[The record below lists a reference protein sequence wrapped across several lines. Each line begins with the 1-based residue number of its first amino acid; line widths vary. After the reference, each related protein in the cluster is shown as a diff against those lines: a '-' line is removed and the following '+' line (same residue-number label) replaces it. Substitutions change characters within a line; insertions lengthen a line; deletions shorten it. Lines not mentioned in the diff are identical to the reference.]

1 MAEIVAEYRINV
13 DKTVAELR
21 RVADA
26 TEKTEAALD
35 EAGKSGKKAF
45 DDTGKAAD
53 KASTEVKKV
62 EQSSGGVTSALKKV
76 GAAMLAAFAVD
87 RLVAFGREAVNLAA
101 KAEGVERAFKRI
113 GSPELLAGLRAATR
127 GTVSDLILMQNA
139 VKASNFKIPLDQ
151 LGSLL
156 QFAQSRARE
165 TGESVDYLVDSI
177 INGIGRKSP
186 LILDNLGISAVAL
199 RDKLNGVSTEA
210 ASIGDVANAV
220 GEIARDA
227 LNEIGVQADTTAD
240 KIAQL
245 ATVWENFKTDVGG
258 TIVNT
263 LSAMAVE
270 SGLISADSEA
280 TANFMDRMSNTSLP
294 KLLELM
300 TELRKESENL
310 AGLSRR
316 DLTAE
321 QRKQQLIQQEF
332 IRLLDEEIEKRK
344 EQAQT
349 INEVEYFTQQQ
360 IEAELKRLAAI
371 EAEKDAQ
378 KERIRNVYFL
388 KAAIKTLN
396 EELNAEG
403 TSRER
408 IRAILQEVKPLEKE
422 LAELLADEAR
432 ALERIAMTSMASRGG
447 VVQVGETLESLNRQL
462 KAAQDAKTK
471 AFEFS
476 DEFMKAEADIA
487 RLEERIRQFGDNTI
501 AVGAKV
507 SSTVTDDVAASTE
520 EMAKANQNALDIMQ
534 AGLSTLSNIYASVAQ
549 MAQQTTQYELQL
561 LRDQF
566 EDGIITREEYYAKE
580 RELQRES
587 AQRAKDAATFQA
599 IIGAAQAALNALST
613 PGVPFP
619 VALAFSLFAAAQAA
633 VQVATIQSA
642 PLPRFED
649 GGVIKGKRHYQGG
662 EVIEAE
668 AGEYVINRSATAK
681 NMALIEAINKGVA
694 DAYIMRNWVAP
705 AVDAALLNG
714 WQDVGKS
721 AELNGITAN
730 LKDHNI
736 IAAMD
741 RNRQA
746 TTYGLK
752 MLADEIKANKRRGDR
767 NTWH

>member
-1 MAEIVAEYRINV
+1 MAEIVAEYKINV
-13 DKTVAELR
+13 DKAVAELR

-220 GEIARDA
+220 GAIARDA

-245 ATVWENFKTDVGG
+245 ATVWENFGVSAGKVLVNLG
-258 TIVNT
+258 TGFAYILGLLPEVNAR
-263 LSAMAVE
+263 LDGFNKS
-270 SGLISADSEA
+270 
-280 TANFMDRMSNTSLP
+280 
-294 KLLELM
+294 
-300 TELRKESENL
+300 L
-310 AGLSRR
+310 AGQRTTLVDDLASGYR
-316 DLTAE
+316 DLTDVYLKVEKQLAKVRDIEKELSELGTNKRDRERRTEIITFLLPAE
-321 QRKQQLIQQEF
+321 QA
-332 IRLLDEEIEKRK
+332 RLDMLREVFEEEHKRK
-344 EQAQT
+344 NAGPTTSQE
-349 INEVEYFTQQQ
+349 E
-360 IEAELKRLAAI
+360 
-371 EAEKDAQ
+371 
-378 KERIRNVYFL
+378 IRNVYFYTNAIKLL
-388 KAAIKTLN
+388 KAEI
-396 EELNAEG
+396 EAEG

-408 IRAILQEVKPLEKE
+408 IAAILKELPPLQEELARLLGEETEATKKLREEREKLINTPIDEDTDSPQQAAFNSAMLYKEKREHEHYLERKRQREEFDEWFNGKIDAELQAELEKN
-422 LAELLADEAR
+422 
-432 ALERIAMTSMASRGG
+432 ERIAQADRDAAEARIQLQQQQYYETLFYIGQIQQLFGQLSQAIMMGYDNELKALENSLEAGAISQQEYDRQRRQLERERARTQKEMALFEAILNTAAAVTSALAVGPPAGYILAALSAALGAVEIGIIASQPLPQFAEGGWVDGRGMIHGRSHAHGG
-447 VVQVGETLESLNRQL
+447 VKME
-462 KAAQDAKTK
+462 
-471 AFEFS
+471 
-476 DEFMKAEADIA
+476 AE
-487 RLEERIRQFGDNTI
+487 
-501 AVGAKV
+501 
-507 SSTVTDDVAASTE
+507 
-520 EMAKANQNALDIMQ
+520 
-534 AGLSTLSNIYASVAQ
+534 
-549 MAQQTTQYELQL
+549 
-561 LRDQF
+561 
-566 EDGIITREEYYAKE
+566 
-580 RELQRES
+580 
-587 AQRAKDAATFQA
+587 
-599 IIGAAQAALNALST
+599 
-613 PGVPFP
+613 
-619 VALAFSLFAAAQAA
+619 
-633 VQVATIQSA
+633 
-642 PLPRFED
+642 
-649 GGVIKGKRHYQGG
+649 GG
-662 EVIEAE
+662 EFIVNRVQSSKNAE
-668 AGEYVINRSATAK
+668 
-681 NMALIEAINKGVA
+681 LIEAINKGVA

-705 AVDAALLNG
+705 AVDSALLNG

-752 MLADEIKANKRRGDR
+752 MLADKLDKRTTKRGGYA
-767 NTWH
+767 